1 MSLDRLGHYTIVRL
15 LGVGGMGEV
24 YLAEDTKLGR
34 QVALKVL
41 PAAFSGDPER
51 LARMRREARTL
62 ASLTHPHIA
71 AIYGFEDSDDTHALV
86 IELADG
92 LTLAETLASAPIPVD
107 DALRIARQLADA
119 LEYAHERGVVHR
131 DLKPANIKVCDGAV
145 KVLDFGIATVLEPN
159 AAERARVPTL
169 SHLTQEG
176 TVLGTPAYMSPEQA
190 KGAAVDRRTDIWA
203 FGCVVYEMLTGAN
216 VFAGG
221 TSTETLAAVLKSEP
235 DWSRL
240 PAATPSR
247 VRTLL
252 KRCLEKDPRRRLQA
266 IGDARIELDDALG
279 GAVDEPQPTPRR
291 RASLLLA
298 GAAAVAVLL
307 VGFGVW
313 ELKPTPSAPPPPVTR
328 FTILLPPEQEVSG
341 VALSRDGRELAYVAA
356 TSGGKPQ
363 LFVRPID
370 AVDAR
375 AIPGT
380 EGAAGPVFSPDG
392 ESIAFFA
399 SGSLKRAAIKG
410 GGVQLIATTTR
421 AFDVEAAWGE
431 RGAIAFA
438 ALLSGLWSVPEQ
450 GGSPRVLTRLLS
462 GETQHLSPEFLP
474 GGRAVLFATV
484 GPSRTGIAVESNGSR
499 QDIMSGEGLSSPR
512 LASSGHL
519 IVAQPG
525 GLVAAPFDTAR
536 LTLGGT
542 PLRVVDDVAI
552 GANGVALYALSENG
566 SLAYVPGVAQSR
578 RHRLVWV
585 GRDGT
590 EQALPV
596 PPGRYNQ
603 PRVSPDGRRIAVDV
617 AEGTAAVKPWQVW
630 LYDLERDTFAPATFG
645 DNNRHAVF
653 APDGKQFA
661 FMSIRDGKAQVFS
674 QLVDGTGGAQQL
686 TTVSDA
692 PDVLAIPYS
701 WSPDGLLVFVT
712 VTPAGEGDAWL
723 QPVPSAA
730 TTATHAV
737 AEVARSAAEST
748 PAQHLFRSRLD
759 DGVPQFSP
767 DGRWLA
773 YTSEESGNNE
783 IYVRPFPDSGGKWQ
797 VSVGG
802 GIEPQ
807 WNQNGRELFYRTGEK
822 MMAVEIDTRAG
833 FVHGKP
839 KILFEDHYATSL
851 APGWVNRGNYDVS
864 PDGQRFLMLALAD
877 PGRTASNRIEVVLNW
892 TEELKR
898 LAPVTKK

>member
-1 MSLDRLGHYTIVRL
+1 M
-15 LGVGGMGEV
+15 
-24 YLAEDTKLGR
+24 
-34 QVALKVL
+34 
-41 PAAFSGDPER
+41 
-51 LARMRREARTL
+51 
-62 ASLTHPHIA
+62 
-71 AIYGFEDSDDTHALV
+71 
-86 IELADG
+86 ELADG
-92 LTLAETLASAPIPVD
+92 LTLAEMIARGPIAVD

-131 DLKPANIKVCDGAV
+131 DLKPANIKVRDGAV
-145 KVLDFGIATVLEPN
+145 KVLDFGIATVLEQS
-159 AAERARVPTL
+159 ASAERARVPTL
-169 SHLTQEG
+169 THLTQEG

-190 KGAAVDRRTDIWA
+190 KGSTVDRRTDIWA

-221 TSTETLAAVLKSEP
+221 TSTEMLAAVLKSEP
-235 DWSRL
+235 DWSKL
-240 PAATPSR
+240 PAATPNR
-247 VRTLL
+247 VRSLL

-266 IGDARIELDDALG
+266 IGEARIELDDALG
-279 GAVDEPQPTPRR
+279 GAVDEPASTPRR
-291 RASLLLA
+291 RASLLFA
-298 GAAAVAVLL
+298 GVAAVAAVL
-307 VGFGVW
+307 VGFAVW

-328 FTILLPPEQEVSG
+328 FTILLPPDQELSG

-380 EGAAGPVFSPDG
+380 EGARGPIFSPDG

-410 GGVQLIATTTR
+410 GDVQLIGPTAR
-421 AFDVEAAWGE
+421 AFDAEASWGE

-438 ALLSGLWSVPEQ
+438 AMLSGLWTVPEQ
-450 GGSPRVLTRLLS
+450 GGSPRVLTRLVN
-462 GETQHLSPEFLP
+462 GETAHLSPEFLP

-499 QDIMSGEGLSSPR
+499 HEIMSGEGLGSPR

-519 IVAQPG
+519 IVAQAG
-525 GLVAAPFDTAR
+525 GLLAAPFDTGR
-536 LTLGGT
+536 LTLSGP
-542 PLRVVDDVAI
+542 PLRIVNDVAI
-552 GANGVALYALSENG
+552 GSNGVAQYALSENG
-566 SLAYVPGVAQSR
+566 SLAYVPGVAQSKR
-578 RHRLVWV
+578 YRLVWV

-596 PPGRYNQ
+596 PPGFYNQ

-617 AEGTAAVKPWQVW
+617 IEGTAAVKASQVW

-661 FMSIRDGKAQVFS
+661 FMSIREGKAQVFS
-674 QLVDGTGGAQQL
+674 QFVDGRGGAQQL
-686 TTVSDA
+686 TTLSDA
-692 PDVLAIPYS
+692 PDVLAIPMS
-701 WSPDGLLVFVT
+701 WSPDGLLSFVAL
-712 VTPAGEGDAWL
+712 TPAGEGDKWL

-730 TTATHAV
+730 TTATHGLATVAGSAV
-737 AEVARSAAEST
+737 QST
-748 PAQHLFRSRLD
+748 PAQLLFRSRLD
-759 DGVPQFSP
+759 DGAPQFSP
-767 DGRWLA
+767 DGRWIA
-773 YTSEESGNNE
+773 YASQESGNSRE
-783 IYVRPFPDSGGKWQ
+783 IYVQPFPDSGGKWQ

-802 GIEPQ
+802 GTEPQ
-807 WNQNGRELFYRTGEK
+807 WSHDGRELFYRTGEK
-822 MMAVEIDTRAG
+822 MMAVEIDTHDG
-833 FVHGKP
+833 FVPGKP
-839 KILFEDHYATSL
+839 KILFEGHSVPTSNPEYVR
-851 APGWVNRGNYDVS
+851 ANYDVS
-864 PDGQRFLMLALAD
+864 PDGQRFLMVAPGD

>member
-1 MSLDRLGHYTIVRL
+1 MSLERLGHYTIVRL

-24 YLAEDTKLGR
+24 YLAEDTKLRR

-41 PAAFSGDPER
+41 PATFSGDSER
-51 LARMRREARTL
+51 LARLRREARTL

-71 AIYGFEDSDDTHALV
+71 AIYGFEDSGDTQALV

-92 LTLAETLASAPIPVD
+92 PTLADVIARGPIVVN
-107 DALRIARQLADA
+107 DALHVARQLADA

-145 KVLDFGIATVLEPN
+145 KILDFGIATVLEQT
-159 AAERARVPTL
+159 ASAERARVPTL
-169 SHLTQEG
+169 THLTQEG
-176 TVLGTPAYMSPEQA
+176 TILGTPAYMSPEQA
-190 KGAAVDRRTDIWA
+190 KGATVDRRTDIWA
-203 FGCVVYEMLTGAN
+203 FGCVPYEMLTGVNA
-216 VFAGG
+216 FAGG
-221 TSTETLAAVLKSEP
+221 TSTETLAAILKSEP

-240 PAATPSR
+240 PSATPTR
-247 VRTLL
+247 VRALL
-252 KRCLEKDPRRRLQA
+252 KRCLEKDARLRLQA
-266 IGDARIELDDALG
+266 IGEARIAVDDALG
-279 GAVDEPQPTPRR
+279 GAVDEPPRTSR
-291 RASLLLA
+291 HRASLLVA
-298 GAAAVAVLL
+298 GVATVAAVL

-328 FTILLPPEQEVSG
+328 FTILLPPDQELTG
-341 VALSRDGRELAYVAA
+341 VALSRDGRELAYAAA

-363 LFVRPID
+363 LFVRPLD

-380 EGAAGPVFSPDG
+380 EGAAGPIFSPDG

-399 SGSLKRAAIKG
+399 SGSLKRAAING
-410 GGVQLIATTTR
+410 GGVQVISSITR
-421 AFDVEAAWGE
+421 GFGAEAAWGE

-438 ALLSGLWSVPEQ
+438 TILSGLWSVPEQ
-450 GGSPRVLTRLLS
+450 GGSPTMLTHLLN
-462 GETQHLSPEFLP
+462 GETAHLSPEFLP
-474 GGRAVLFATV
+474 GGRAVLFATIA
-484 GPSRTGIAVESNGSR
+484 PTRTGIAVASSDDGSR
-499 QDIMSGEGLSSPR
+499 HEIMSGEGLGSPR

-519 IVAQPG
+519 IVAQAG

-536 LTLGGT
+536 LTLSGT
-542 PLRVVDDVAI
+542 PLRVVDNVAI
-552 GANGVALYALSENG
+552 GSNGVAQYALSESG
-566 SLAYVPGVAQSR
+566 SLAYVPGVAQGR
-578 RHRLVWV
+578 QRLVWV

-617 AEGTAAVKPWQVW
+617 AEGPAAVWQVW

-653 APDGKQFA
+653 APDGTRIA
-661 FMSIRDGKAQVFS
+661 FMLIRDGRAQVLS
-674 QLVDGTGGAQQL
+674 QLVDGSGGALQL
-686 TTVSDA
+686 TTASDA

-701 WSPDGLLVFVT
+701 WSPDGLLAFVT

-730 TTATHAV
+730 TTATHGLATV
-737 AEVARSAAEST
+737 AGSAAHST

-759 DGVPQFSP
+759 DGMPQFSP
-767 DGRWLA
+767 DGRWIA
-773 YTSEESGNNE
+773 YASQESGSRE

-802 GIEPQ
+802 GNEPQ
-807 WNQNGRELFYRTGEK
+807 WNHNGRELFYRTGEK
-822 MMAVEIDTRAG
+822 MMAVEIDTRDG
-833 FVHGKP
+833 FVPGKP
-839 KILFEDHYATSL
+839 KILFEGHSVPTPNPD
-851 APGWVNRGNYDVS
+851 WVRANYDVT
-864 PDGQRFLMLALAD
+864 PDGQRFLMVAPAD

-898 LAPVTKK
+898 LAPAAKK